1 MKYTDMSKQNKMAAK
16 NKDKGL
22 SKLFVFFIA
31 LAIISGIFFF
41 FKDSVKKAFSPV
53 SIVGSSA
60 KIDIKETDGRT
71 NILILGSDKR
81 EFGAESGRNL
91 TDTILVASVG
101 NTDNDVVL
109 ISLPRDLWISNYNLE
124 NGYKY
129 SSKINEVYAKAG
141 IQELRN
147 QMEVVLGIP
156 MHYHVIVTFDIFEN
170 IINILGGIDINV
182 EKSFTDYAYP
192 IEGKE
197 GDLCGKTQE
206 EADKI
211 FEEAEEKGLNKET
224 VALNTFPCRYET
236 LKFEQGLQ
244 NMDGKTA
251 LKYARSRHGDN
262 GESSDFARSKRQQN
276 VIMAVKNK
284 GLSLDT
290 LVDFSK
296 LKELYDQYANNV
308 ETDIDLNALQSF
320 FQLSQKLDF
329 DKVIQIVIDDSADA
343 NKGGLLYH
351 PNDSTLYN
359 GAWVLIPQSG
369 DYSQIHAYVQKYLFG
384 NR

>member
-109 ISLPRDLWISNYNLE
+109 ISLPRDLWISNFNLE

-296 LKELYDQYANNV
+296 LKELYNQYANNV

>member
-1 MKYTDMSKQNKMAAK
+1 MSKQKKLLHK
-16 NKDKGL
+16 NSNKGL
-22 SKLFVFFIA
+22 SKLSLFFVALLIFFA
-31 LAIISGIFFF
+31 IFFF

-53 SIVGSSA
+53 SIVGGST
-60 KIDIKETDGRT
+60 KIDIEQSDGRT

-81 EFGAESGRNL
+81 DFGTESGRNTL
-91 TDTILVASVG
+91 TDTILIASVG

-129 SSKINEVYAKAG
+129 SSKINEVYTNAG

-170 IINILGGIDINV
+170 VINILGGIDINV
-182 EKSFTDYAYP
+182 ERSFTDYAYP
-192 IEGKE
+192 VEGKE

-211 FEEAEEKGLNKET
+211 FEEAEEKELDRET

-244 NMDGKTA
+244 KMDGNTA

-284 GLSLDT
+284 GLSLET
-290 LVDFSK
+290 LINFSK

-308 ETDIDLNALQSF
+308 ETDIDLSALQSF

-329 DKVIQIVIDDSADA
+329 EKVIQIVIDDSADG
-343 NKGGLLYH
+343 NEGGLLYH
-351 PNDSTLYN
+351 PNDSTLYG